1 MKKFEQQTMHRQ
13 KSTSLF
19 TKVRNYIIAY
29 AERCRHA
36 YLSLL
41 SL

>member
-1 MKKFEQQTMHRQ
+1 MKHTEQQTVPHQQR
-13 KSTSLF
+13 TSLF
-19 TKVRNYIIAY
+19 TKMRNYVIAY